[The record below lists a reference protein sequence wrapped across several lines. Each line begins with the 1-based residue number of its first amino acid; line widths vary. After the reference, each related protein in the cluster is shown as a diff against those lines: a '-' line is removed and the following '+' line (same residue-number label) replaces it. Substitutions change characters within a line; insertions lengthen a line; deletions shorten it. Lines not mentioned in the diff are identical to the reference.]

1 MMLPKR
7 VAMLSMHTSP
17 VARLGSKET
26 GGMNVYVRELTR
38 ALAMRGIHIDIFTRA
53 SDPNALYVDT
63 KSVGVENARV
73 INVTAGP
80 RAPISKHKL
89 IDYVTPFAEGI
100 RAFAAQE
107 NISYDILHA
116 HYWLSGVAAQCLQTM
131 DASSHRRDPIG
142 ARQDDVSRKRAPVV
156 QMFHTLGAMKN
167 RVARNESE
175 AETDARMFA
184 ECALMRSVACVVA
197 STPRDRDQMIELCD
211 APADRI
217 VIIPP
222 GVDTNLFHPIPN
234 ARAREWIG
242 SYDDKTVLFV
252 GRIDAVKGLD
262 TWFRAMKLVV
272 DRDPTLRTRMCVC
285 LIGGDL
291 DDDVDPDS
299 ELARLQTLKEE
310 LGIGDIVTFLG
321 GRAQAT
327 LPVYYSAADAV
338 VMPSRYESVGLAA
351 LEAMACGSPVVA
363 SDVGGLSYLVRDG
376 ETGFLI
382 PEGNAE
388 LFAEKISLLLHDRKL
403 RNEMG
408 KRGIAEAQEYSWAN
422 IGERMIELYQD
433 VLN

>member
-1 MMLPKR
+1 MMLPNR

-17 VARLGSKET
+17 VARLGGKET

-38 ALAMRGIHIDIFTRA
+38 ALAVRGVQVDIFTRA
-53 SDPNALYVDT
+53 SDPNVPAVDT
-63 KSVGVENARV
+63 KSVGVKNARV
-73 INVTAGP
+73 INIAAGP
-80 RAPISKHKL
+80 RTPISKHKL
-89 IDYVTPFAEGI
+89 IEYVTPFAEGI
-100 RAFAAQE
+100 REFAAQE
-107 NISYDILHA
+107 KIGYDILHA

-131 DASSHRRDPIG
+131 G
-142 ARQDDVSRKRAPVV
+142 QRAPVV

-175 AETDARMFA
+175 TETDARVLA
-184 ECALMRSVACVVA
+184 ECALMRSVARVVA
-197 STPRDRDQMIELCD
+197 STPRDREQMIELCD
-211 APADRI
+211 APAGRI

-222 GVDTNLFHPIPN
+222 GVDTNLFHPIPH

-252 GRIDAVKGLD
+252 GRIDPVKGLD
-262 TWFRAMKLVV
+262 TWFRAMKMVV
-272 DRDPTLRTRMCVC
+272 DEDPTLRTRMCVC

-321 GRAQAT
+321 GRAQAS
-327 LPVYYSAADAV
+327 LPFYYSAADAV
-338 VMPSRYESVGLAA
+338 VMPSRYESFGLAA
-351 LEAMACGSPVVA
+351 LEAMACGTPVVA

-376 ETGFLI
+376 ETGFLV

-388 LFAEKISLLLHDRKL
+388 VFAEKISLLLHDGKL

-408 KRGIAEAQEYSWAN
+408 KRGIAEAQEYSWGN
-422 IGERMIELYQD
+422 ISERMIELYQE
-433 VLN
+433 VVN